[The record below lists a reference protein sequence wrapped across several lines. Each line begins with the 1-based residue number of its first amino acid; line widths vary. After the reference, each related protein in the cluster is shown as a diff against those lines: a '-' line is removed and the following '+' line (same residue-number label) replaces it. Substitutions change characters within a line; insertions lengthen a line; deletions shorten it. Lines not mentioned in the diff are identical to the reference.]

1 MGETTPMPSDIVYR
15 IGSRLISECLSLP
28 VLGRILTDSSRI
40 VHRYSAI
47 LQHLQA
53 LHFDAVIDGGAN
65 IGEFASLVRTSLPRA
80 DLVCVEPQPQ
90 CADIL
95 QARGFRVVRSALWD
109 SKTTLTLCQ
118 TGPRLTSCSV
128 MAPIAIDQGWKVS
141 TIRLDEIPVT
151 GTNILVKLDLQGAE
165 MTALQGMDGLW
176 PRCTALLVEVSF
188 GRGASYEEISRLLLE
203 RQYCEYS
210 TVNEFFENGTVR
222 EADKLWVKSEIL
234 EALRI
239 R

>member
-1 MGETTPMPSDIVYR
+1 MTSDLVYR
-15 IGSRLISECLSLP
+15 IGSKIIVECLSLP
-28 VLGRILTDSSRI
+28 VFGRILTDSSRI
-40 VHRYSAI
+40 VHRYSTI
-47 LQHLQA
+47 LQHLQV
-53 LHFDAVIDGGAN
+53 LQFDAVIDGGAN
-65 IGEFASLVRTSLPRA
+65 IGEFACLVRTSLPGA
-80 DLVCVEPQPQ
+80 DLVCVEPQPE

-95 QARGFRVVRSALWD
+95 LGRGFRVVRAALWD

-118 TGPRLTSCSV
+118 PGSSLTSCSV
-128 MAPIAIDQGWKVS
+128 VAPKTTDRGWKVS

-165 MTALQGMDGLW
+165 MTALQGMGGLW

-188 GRGASYEEISRLLLE
+188 GRGSSYEKISRLLLE

-234 EALRI
+234 EALRT

>member
-1 MGETTPMPSDIVYR
+1 MTSDIVYR
-15 IGSRLISECLSLP
+15 IGSKIISECLALP

-40 VHRYSAI
+40 VHRYSTI

-95 QARGFRVVRSALWD
+95 QERGFRVVRSALWD

-118 TGPRLTSCSV
+118 TGSSLTSCSV
-128 MAPIAIDQGWKVS
+128 VPITVNQGWKVS

-165 MTALQGMDGLW
+165 MTALQGMGGLW

-188 GRGASYEEISRLLLE
+188 GRGASYEKISRLLLE

>member
-1 MGETTPMPSDIVYR
+1 MGETTPMTSDLVYR
-15 IGSRLISECLSLP
+15 IGSKIISECLSLP

-40 VHRYSAI
+40 VHRYSTI

-95 QARGFRVVRSALWD
+95 QKRGFRVVRSALWN

-118 TGPRLTSCSV
+118 TGSSLTSCSV
-128 MAPIAIDQGWKVS
+128 VPITLNQGWKVS
-141 TIRLDEIPVT
+141 TIRLDEIPVK

-165 MTALQGMDGLW
+165 MTALQGMGGLW

-188 GRGASYEEISRLLLE
+188 GRGASYEKISRLLLE